1 MTIEDKIAQQVRAVR
16 TSLRKLLARTDED
29 SRRRTNSGGK
39 HPHDMV
45 ERISKSLRDAFK
57 R

>member
-1 MTIEDKIAQQVRAVR
+1 MTIEDKVAQQVRAVR
-16 TSLRKLLARTDED
+16 TSLRKLLAKPNED
-29 SRRRTNSGGK
+29 SRRRTDIGGK
-39 HPHDMV
+39 HPNDVV

>member
-1 MTIEDKIAQQVRAVR
+1 MTIEDKVAQQVRAVR
-16 TSLRKLLARTDED
+16 TSLRKLLAKPDED
-29 SRRRTNSGGK
+29 SRRRTDIGGK
-39 HPHDMV
+39 HPNDVV

>member
-1 MTIEDKIAQQVRAVR
+1 MTIEEKVTQQVRAVR
-16 TSLRKLLARTDED
+16 TSLQKLLAKPDED
-29 SRRRTNSGGK
+29 SRRRTDIGGK
-39 HPHDMV
+39 RPNDVV